1 MLSSDNKTI
10 KLADF
15 GLAQRVND
23 NIMTKR
29 AGTPGYVAPEVL
41 AER

>member
-15 GLAQRVND
+15 GLAQKVND
-23 NIMTKR
+23 SFKTKR